1 MAGPATRP
9 VSPWGGVLLVDCDA
23 CAVRGPACGDC
34 VVSVLLSGPATSA
47 HHTGHGAHG
56 AHGAPDTLRAP
67 GAPGARDTA
76 DVVPATTAE
85 LDAAERAAIAVLAGC
100 GLVPPLR
107 LVPVEPVRR
116 AREGARNPVAESER
130 EVS

>member
-1 MAGPATRP
+1 M
-9 VSPWGGVLLVDCDA
+9 LIDCDA

-34 VVSVLLSGPATSA
+34 VVSVLLTGPATSG
-47 HHTGHGAHG
+47 HHSGHH
-56 AHGAPDTLRAP
+56 HPDQEVLDATHAP
-67 GAPGARDTA
+67 GA
-76 DVVPATTAE
+76 VPAGGSAE

-107 LVPVEPVRR
+107 LVPVEPVRSSSPGEQAPPTGPGGR
-116 AREGARNPVAESER
+116 GGRRNPGTLRTPIAESER

>member
-1 MAGPATRP
+1 M
-9 VSPWGGVLLVDCDA
+9 LIDCDA

-34 VVSVLLSGPATSA
+34 VVSVLLAGPAVQV
-47 HHTGHGAHG
+47 HDGE
-56 AHGAPDTLRAP
+56 PP
-67 GAPGARDTA
+67 GAQEA
-76 DVVPATTAE
+76 PATPE

-107 LVPVEPVRR
+107 LVPFDGTDQGGAQRR
-116 AREGARNPVAESER
+116 APVSEGER

>member
-1 MAGPATRP
+1 M
-9 VSPWGGVLLVDCDA
+9 LIDCDA

-34 VVSVLLSGPATSA
+34 VVSVLLAGPAV
-47 HHTGHGAHG
+47 HVHEGE
-56 AHGAPDTLRAP
+56 PP
-67 GAPGARDTA
+67 GALETA
-76 DVVPATTAE
+76 PAPE

-107 LVPVEPVRR
+107 LVPFEPS
-116 AREGARNPVAESER
+116 AEGPADRPGPVAEGER

>member
-1 MAGPATRP
+1 M
-9 VSPWGGVLLVDCDA
+9 LIDCDA

-34 VVSVLLSGPATSA
+34 VVSVLLAGPAV
-47 HHTGHGAHG
+47 HVHDGE
-56 AHGAPDTLRAP
+56 PP
-67 GAPGARDTA
+67 GAQEA
-76 DVVPATTAE
+76 PATPE

-107 LVPVEPVRR
+107 LVPFEAPDQGGPRCRGPVP
-116 AREGARNPVAESER
+116 EGER